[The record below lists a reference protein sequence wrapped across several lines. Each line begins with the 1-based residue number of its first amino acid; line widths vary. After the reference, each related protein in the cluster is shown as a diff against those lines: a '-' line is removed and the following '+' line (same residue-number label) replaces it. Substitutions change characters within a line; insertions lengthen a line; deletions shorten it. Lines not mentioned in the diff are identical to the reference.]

1 MTRSKEPRGSVVDAR
16 EIALRVVTRVLR
28 DKAFASASLDAEL
41 NKHAQLDARDR
52 GLATE
57 LVYGTLRTYRSLLT
71 ELSKFASKGLPEDDT
86 AFIAPLAIAA
96 YQVLLLDRVPE
107 SAAVNAGVTQITRTR
122 GKGMAGFANAVLRK
136 LRRGTLLR
144 EQAVWSNVPEW
155 LRGTLQRTIGEQEAR
170 ALVGASD
177 DAAATGLRLRQC
189 ATLSDST
196 DFVASPVVPGALRWQ
211 GTGDPRRLEAYR
223 AGQLAVQEEG
233 AQLLALALGARRGER
248 VWDACAGRGQKT
260 TLLAE
265 RVNAGELWA
274 SDLYPNKLDALKREL
289 ARMGLPEVQT
299 RALDLT
305 CGVGDLPA
313 DFDRVLVDAP
323 CTGTGTLRRRPEIL
337 LRLQPSDA
345 TRLGMLAEQIVRTAA
360 TRLRPGGRLVFSVC
374 SVLPE
379 ECEAVVERLGDILAP
394 VPFDAP
400 EVTTWFG
407 SSATA
412 FRLLT
417 GTHGTDGYFAASLR
431 RCS

>member
-1 MTRSKEPRGSVVDAR
+1 
-16 EIALRVVTRVLR
+16 
-28 DKAFASASLDAEL
+28 LDAEL

-57 LVYGTLRTYRSLLT
+57 LVYGTLRTYRSLLA

-86 AFIAPLAIAA
+86 AFIVPLTIAA
-96 YQVLLLDRVPE
+96 YQVLLLDRVPP
-107 SAAVNAGVTQITRTR
+107 SAAVNAGVTQITRVR

-136 LRRGTLLR
+136 LRRGTLTR

-155 LRGTLQRTIGEQEAR
+155 LRGALQRTLGEQEAR
-170 ALVGASD
+170 ALVGASG
-177 DAAATGLRLRQC
+177 DAGMTGLRLKQGEM
-189 ATLSDST
+189 LENLPDL
-196 DFVASPVVPGALRWQ
+196 VASPVVAGALRWQ
-211 GTGDPRRLEAYR
+211 GAGDPRRLDAYR
-223 AGQLAVQEEG
+223 AGKLAVQEEG
-233 AQLLALALGARRGER
+233 AQLLGLALGARRGER
-248 VWDACAGRGQKT
+248 IWDACAGRGQKT

-265 RVNAGELWA
+265 YVNAGDLWA
-274 SDLYPNKLDALKREL
+274 SDLHPNKLEALKREL
-289 ARMGLPEVQT
+289 SRMGLPQVHT
-299 RALDLT
+299 RAVDLT
-305 CGVGDLPA
+305 LGVGDLPA

-337 LRLQPSDA
+337 LRLQPDDPQ
-345 TRLGMLAEQIVRTAA
+345 RLAALAEQIVRRAA
-360 TRLRPGGRLVFSVC
+360 SGVKPGGRLVFSVC
-374 SVLPE
+374 SVLHE
-379 ECEAVVERLGDILAP
+379 ECEAVVQRVSDVLAP

-400 EVTTWFG
+400 EVTTLFG